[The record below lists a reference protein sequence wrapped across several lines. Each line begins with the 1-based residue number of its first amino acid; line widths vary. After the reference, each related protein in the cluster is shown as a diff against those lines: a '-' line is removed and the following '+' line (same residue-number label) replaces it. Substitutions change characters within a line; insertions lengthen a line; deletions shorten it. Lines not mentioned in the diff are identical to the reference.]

1 METQPAREARRC
13 RRSKRFAEKK
23 FDDTWPSGQRRDPAP
38 INPHRYTDADA
49 NWADPEKRRGHDN
62 EHAPGRHGRSGG
74 LSNEDNHLDCARLNT
89 PDGRVPF

>member
-49 NWADPEKRRGHDN
+49 NWLILRNAAAMIMSTRQGAMVAAVD
-62 EHAPGRHGRSGG
+62 
-74 LSNEDNHLDCARLNT
+74 
-89 PDGRVPF
+89 